1 MLAVYIAVYF
11 IIFMHQLC
19 YNLLSTC
26 IYVYIVCSWDM
37 ARQKYEIGGDNGIT
51 NIMLLSYES
60 LKSSSSK
67 QLHRLPETEMV
78 TNGLIIEL
86 SKFKDN
92 HGQCTSSMLHS
103 WIKDLFG
110 KNWPQT
116 SPPTTQ
122 AIVNSVD
129 RLIAKYRKLQ
139 KQHSSI
145 KKEEIISS
153 FFQEEYTLPQS
164 GHCKHSQSSSYNSG
178 EGTLDEIQKEKI
190 HHLQLKNICHK

>member
-60 LKSSSSK
+60 LKSLSSK
-67 QLHRLPETEMV
+67 QLRHLPETEMV
-78 TNGLIIEL
+78 TNGLMIEL

-153 FFQEEYTLPQS
+153 FF
-164 GHCKHSQSSSYNSG
+164 
-178 EGTLDEIQKEKI
+178 EIISTRCSPGFFHENVGMCVCV
-190 HHLQLKNICHK
+190 KNQACTWFLEIVFMKMLVCVCV